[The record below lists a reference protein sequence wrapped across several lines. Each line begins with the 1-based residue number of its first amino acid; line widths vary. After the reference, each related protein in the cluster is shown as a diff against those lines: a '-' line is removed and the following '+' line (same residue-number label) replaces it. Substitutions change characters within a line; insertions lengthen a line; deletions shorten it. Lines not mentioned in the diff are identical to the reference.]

1 MLVESSIVSST
12 PVDRVDLVD
21 MINDEYEE
29 YQEELMIRDRKLKI
43 VVDFTD
49 DMDSVLSLLS
59 DKQVI
64 F

>member
-1 MLVESSIVSST
+1 MLVESSIVRST
-12 PVDRVDLVD
+12 PVDSDDIVS
-21 MINDEYEE
+21 MINDEYDE
-29 YQEELMIRDRKLKI
+29 YQEELMVRDKKLKI

-49 DMDSVLSLLS
+49 DMDSVLSVLS

>member
-1 MLVESSIVSST
+1 MLVESSIVRST
-12 PVDRVDLVD
+12 PVDSDDIVS
-21 MINDEYEE
+21 MINDEYDE
-29 YQEELMIRDRKLKI
+29 YQEELMIRDKKLKI

-49 DMDSVLSLLS
+49 DMDSVMSLLS

>member
-1 MLVESSIVSST
+1 MLVDSSIVRST

>member
-1 MLVESSIVSST
+1 MLVESSIVRST
-12 PVDRVDLVD
+12 PVDSDDIVS
-21 MINDEYEE
+21 MINDEYDE
-29 YQEELMIRDRKLKI
+29 YQEELMIMDKKLKI

-59 DKQVI
+59 DKRVV